1 MYAVHWRNSRKLRGE
16 NSLFLAT
23 IDFEIVANENVS
35 LWKKLAQEK
44 KREEKVVAWVHGTGA
59 AKPTGRTSSALH
71 IINILFTDHITIA
84 IVTQTHTILS
94 RVQLLPDLLSS
105 VHDASSSN
113 GSIKTFTKV
122 ASFWTHQP
130 SFQPIN
136 HQPNVLRPQ
145 TK

>member
-1 MYAVHWRNSRKLRGE
+1 MHWSNSRTPRGE

-23 IDFEIVANENVS
+23 IDFETVTNENVF
-35 LWKKLAQEK
+35 LKKLAQEK

-59 AKPTGRTSSALH
+59 AKPTGQTSSVLH
-71 IINILFTDHITIA
+71 IIIRLFTDHITIA
-84 IVTQTHTILS
+84 IVTQDHPILTG
-94 RVQLLPDLLSS
+94 VQLLPDLLSS
-105 VHDASSSN
+105 VHEASTSN